1 MIRKLTVHSHLFRIY
16 RFIVVVEY
24 RSTNQMIFIFY
35 LFFLRRNASPTNDID
50 NSSESDNSDGSSS
63 GDSSSDE
70 NQKNEITDWSLTSF
84 VKPDVQ
90 PKPLA
95 PIEPLPSIP
104 VPEVKPEPD
113 VKLSSI
119 TRAGGA
125 DSKKFLSPMCLN
137 NEQIK
142 QEPIGECF
150 VCR

>member
-1 MIRKLTVHSHLFRIY
+1 MNCDF
-16 RFIVVVEY
+16 
-24 RSTNQMIFIFY
+24 
-35 LFFLRRNASPTNDID
+35 RNASPANDND

-70 NQKNEITDWSLTSF
+70 NQQNESVTDWSLLSF

-95 PIEPLPSIP
+95 PIDPLPSLP

-113 VKLSSI
+113 VKLSST
-119 TRAGGA
+119 TRAGA

-137 NEQIK
+137 NEQTK
-142 QEPIGECF
+142 PEPIGKCF
-150 VCR
+150 VCQQPAASKCSSCRRRKKKSYPPSSHYQMGRNFFL